1 MKRIL
6 QFLGIFM
13 VVLAAVLIVNTMR
26 FQSRQPEVTPVADV
40 VLDEDALARHL
51 AGGLAIPTVSY
62 QDSVRFDAAAFEQFQ
77 RYLEAIYPE
86 VFRQLAMEKVSRY
99 SLLFKWPG
107 NNPDLK
113 PVLLMAHID
122 VVPVEPNTES
132 QWTQPPFSGAIA
144 DGYIWGRGAI
154 DDKASLFSIMD
165 AVQTLLQEGFQPQR
179 TIYLA
184 FGHDEELGGN
194 RGARRIAELLAE
206 RNVLLEFVLDEGGAR
221 ASSLMPGVQQDVA
234 MIGVAEKGYVSVELT
249 VEGTGGHS
257 SMPPPETAVGI
268 LCKAI
273 AKLEE
278 RQMPAELVPPVDQMF
293 RFLGPEMPFGMKL
306 VMANLWLFKGMLA
319 SQLTQENTTNA
330 MVRTTTAPTMLEGSI
345 KENVLPTR
353 ARGVVNFRIRPG
365 DDVDAVVEHVRR
377 TVNDD
382 RVQIRV
388 LAAARNPSPVSR
400 VDAPQFAFVM
410 RTIREMF
417 PGTIVTPSLV
427 VGGTDSKHFANLS
440 PNIYRFIPVKIT
452 PNDLHR
458 FHGIDERI
466 SVQNYVDMVKFYIHL
481 MKKV

>member
-1 MKRIL
+1 
-6 QFLGIFM
+6 
-13 VVLAAVLIVNTMR
+13 MR
-26 FQSRQPEVTPVADV
+26 WPGTWP
-40 VLDEDALARHL
+40 
-51 AGGLAIPTVSY
+51 GGLTIPTVSY
-62 QDSVRFDAAAFEQFQ
+62 QDSARFDAAAFEQFH

-86 VFRQLAMEKVSRY
+86 VFRQLDMEKVNRY
-99 SLLFKWPG
+99 SLLFKWAG
-107 NNPDLK
+107 SNPELK

-132 QWTQPPFSGAIA
+132 HWTQPPFSGAIA

-165 AVQTLLQEGFQPQR
+165 AVQALLQEGFQPQR

-206 RNVLLEFVLDEGGAR
+206 RNVRLEFVLDEGGAR
-221 ASSLMPGVQQDVA
+221 AGGLMPGVQPDVA

-249 VEGTGGHS
+249 VKGTGGHS
-257 SMPPPETAVGI
+257 SMPPLETSVGI

-278 RQMPAELVPPVDQMF
+278 HQMPAELVPPVDQMF
-293 RFLGPEMPFGMKL
+293 RFLGPEMPFSMKL

-319 SQLTQENTTNA
+319 SQLTQNPTTNA

-353 ARGVVNFRIRPG
+353 ARGVVNFRIRPS
-365 DDVDAVVEHVRR
+365 DDVDAVVEHIRR

-388 LAAARNPSPVSR
+388 LAAGRNPSPVSS
-400 VDAPQFAFVM
+400 VEAPQFAFVM

-427 VGGTDSKHFANLS
+427 VGGTDSKHFSDLS

-452 PNDLHR
+452 PGDLHR

-481 MKKV
+481 IKKV